1 MSSKVSSDL
10 NCSVILRQR
19 MVHDLT
25 LTLYMPKQCQ
35 KHRDDTKSAPYT
47 QKANMAQRLI
57 APYNTFKGAN
67 ALLAQNL
74 PEEQKVVLLA
84 WTICRHR
91 KCNGKTACPSP
102 QKSISTEN
110 KRRITGHF
118 KRLEKEC
125 KLLSH
130 CPAVSMCINPN
141 FAVKV

>member
-102 QKSISTEN
+102 QKKAFLQKIKGVLQGISRDWKRNANSSPIAQLFPCASIL
-110 KRRITGHF
+110 I
-118 KRLEKEC
+118 LQ
-125 KLLSH
+125 
-130 CPAVSMCINPN
+130 
-141 FAVKV
+141 